1 MLDAIPEC
9 KAEEAVVGEVVLVKK
24 GERAKVL
31 AIVGKE
37 GFASAFSMMA
47 GRPIVS
53 ESPEPV
59 DLAYLR
65 ELYGQ
70 LEIAG
75 ARGFRKPTDEEM
87 VAMYENGKKKR
98 WIEVEF
104 ETPCDDGSPR
114 TGLFSTFRRVS

>member
-9 KAEEAVVGEVVLVKK
+9 KAEEAVVGEVVLVKR

-37 GFASAFSMMA
+37 GFVSAFSMMA

-53 ESPEPV
+53 ESPEPI

-70 LEIAG
+70 LDIRG
-75 ARGFRKPTDEEM
+75 PRGFRKPTDEEM

-104 ETPCDDGSPR
+104 ETPCDNGSPR
-114 TGLFSTFRRVS
+114 TGLFSTFLRVS